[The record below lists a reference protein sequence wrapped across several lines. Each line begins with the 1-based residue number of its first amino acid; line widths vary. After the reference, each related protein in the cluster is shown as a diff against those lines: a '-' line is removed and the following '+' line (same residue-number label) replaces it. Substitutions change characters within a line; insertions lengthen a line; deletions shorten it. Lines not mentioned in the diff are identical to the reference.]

1 MRFAVGFLLV
11 IGLAIGG
18 IWISGG
24 WDRGRAFT
32 NSEPVSSST
41 PFLDAS
47 NGLPNPAEPA
57 FRVGQPRLLARGANW
72 SRFAPVSRQ
81 VTARTAP
88 RPDARAVAALATQTE
103 ERTTNIVVVL
113 REKTI
118 RGLEWVHIRLPVL
131 PNGRTGWVPRNAL
144 GGYTFVDTRLVV
156 DRRRFTATLYSGD
169 RPIFEAPV
177 GVGTRAAP
185 TPAGKFYVRLK
196 LSGFNNPF
204 YGPVAFGTN
213 ARSTTL
219 TDWPGGGYIGI
230 HGTNAPSLIPGRISH
245 GCVRMRNLDII
256 RLSPMMPVGTPVTIR

>member
-1 MRFAVGFLLV
+1 MRIALAFLLA
-11 IGLAIGG
+11 IGLAIG
-18 IWISGG
+18 IVWTSGG
-24 WDRGRAFT
+24 WGARAST
-32 NSEPVSSST
+32 NSERLSSST

-57 FRVGQPRLLARGANW
+57 FTVGQPRLLPRGAHW

-81 VTARTAP
+81 ITARTAP
-88 RPDARAVAALATQTE
+88 RPEARAVATLAPRTE
-103 ERTTNIVVVL
+103 ERTTNIVLVL
-113 REKTI
+113 GERTVG
-118 RGLEWVHIRLPVL
+118 GLAWVHVRLPAL
-131 PNGRTGWVPRNAL
+131 PNGQTGWLPRNAI

-156 DRRRFTATLYSGD
+156 DRRRLTATLYSGD
-169 RPIFEAPV
+169 RQLFQAPV

-185 TPAGKFYVRLK
+185 TPAGEFYVRLK
-196 LSGFNNPF
+196 LSGFNSPF

-245 GCVRMRNLDII
+245 GCVRMRNLDIVK
-256 RLSPMMPVGTPVTIR
+256 LSRMMPVGTPLTIR